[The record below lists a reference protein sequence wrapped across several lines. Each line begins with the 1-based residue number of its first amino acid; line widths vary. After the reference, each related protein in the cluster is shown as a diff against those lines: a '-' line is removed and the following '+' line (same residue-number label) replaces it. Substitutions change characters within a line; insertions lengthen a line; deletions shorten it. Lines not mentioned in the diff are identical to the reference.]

1 MTTTPTTSPHMPPPP
16 PPGTNILTDHLA
28 HQASISDLIREYPEA
43 SKYVILTTVFVICGK
58 CILIVFQLKK
68 EMLI

>member
-28 HQASISDLIREYPEA
+28 HQAPISDLI
-43 SKYVILTTVFVICGK
+43 SYVNT
-58 CILIVFQLKK
+58 LKPQN
-68 EMLI
+68 MLY